1 MRVERPCSTK
11 KMAYF
16 IKYNTS
22 KNAATARVSTFE
34 LPNIPASFGVIDY
47 IFQCSI
53 ASVTSLSPAICFAIA
68 ISSHSIKGSKSFSL
82 MKFSS

>member
-16 IKYNTS
+16 IEYNTS

-34 LPNIPASFGVIDY
+34 LPNIPAFFRVIDY
-47 IFQCSI
+47 IF
-53 ASVTSLSPAICFAIA
+53 
-68 ISSHSIKGSKSFSL
+68 
-82 MKFSS
+82 